1 MVTRRKG
8 CAKCITSR
16 WHNSR
21 LCNIDA
27 RLPLAWLAWLA
38 GRVARGDRVVA
49 SWPNGLPFAG
59 GVWLDLRWALAGPLL
74 ALSLP
79 LRSQGAGTKGA
90 RRPTFA
96 LSLHQTSLIS
106 LVDPRLAGLAHAR
119 AAVRFVVAAAAF
131 ASSSSASASPLS
143 LSIFTR
149 PASHI
154 PFGRLTAWPPAHLR
168 LVLAASTNYLAD
180 RRSLPSSAPL
190 VYYHA
195 YRFSCTC
202 TLLRQPLRLSPS
214 LFFYR
219 LWTVDTDTTL
229 ANGCQPP
236 PSHVRRRPR

>member
-1 MVTRRKG
+1 M
-8 CAKCITSR
+8 
-16 WHNSR
+16 
-21 LCNIDA
+21 
-27 RLPLAWLAWLA
+27 A
-38 GRVARGDRVVA
+38 GPSLG
-49 SWPNGLPFAG
+49 SGWPFAG
-59 GVWLDLRWALAGPLL
+59 PVAPPSQPRRGHERGTTADICIVIAPDQPHKSGGPPAGWPRTCSCCRALCCC
-74 ALSLP
+74 
-79 LRSQGAGTKGA
+79 RCC
-90 RRPTFA
+90 
-96 LSLHQTSLIS
+96 IC
-106 LVDPRLAGLAHAR
+106 V
-119 AAVRFVVAAAAF
+119 VFVCVCVAA
-131 ASSSSASASPLS
+131 LS

-180 RRSLPSSAPL
+180 RRSLPSSAPF

>member
-1 MVTRRKG
+1 MWRGGAQQWRHG
-8 CAKCITSR
+8 PAACDS
-16 WHNSR
+16 
-21 LCNIDA
+21 
-27 RLPLAWLAWLA
+27 PA
-38 GRVARGDRVVA
+38 GVAGA
-49 SWPNGLPFAG
+49 
-59 GVWLDLRWALAGPLL
+59 LL
-74 ALSLP
+74 ALLLP

-90 RRPTFA
+90 PRPTFA

-106 LVDPRLAGLAHAR
+106 LVGPPAGWPRTCSRCR
-119 AAVRFVVAAAAF
+119 ALCCCCSGRCCICVVFAF
-131 ASSSSASASPLS
+131 LS
-143 LSIFTR
+143 LFICTR

-154 PFGRLTAWPPAHLR
+154 PSGRLTAWPPPHLR
-168 LVLAASTNYLAD
+168 LVLAASTTNRRAD
-180 RRSLPSSAPL
+180 RPSLPSPAPL

-202 TLLRQPLRLSPS
+202 THLRQPLRLPPS